1 MFEALGLTF
10 DDVLL
15 QPRESD
21 VIPSEVRTKARL
33 SRNIT
38 LKVPFLSAAMDTVTE
53 QRMAI
58 AMAREGGLG
67 VLHRNLSVDD
77 QARMV
82 DRVKRS
88 EAGMVDAPITIGPDA
103 TIREA
108 AELCGHFRISGVPVV
123 DEHRHLLGIVTNRD
137 MRFEEDPSRLVRDV
151 MTRMPLVTGWPN
163 AAFSQNPKAST
174 SMGITTSPSAV
185 TASLIGA
192 RGSRP

>member
-21 VIPSEVRTKARL
+21 VIPSEVRTNARL

-38 LKVPFLSAAMDTVTE
+38 LNVPFLSAAMDTVTE

-82 DRVKRS
+82 D
-88 EAGMVDAPITIGPDA
+88 
-103 TIREA
+103 
-108 AELCGHFRISGVPVV
+108 
-123 DEHRHLLGIVTNRD
+123 
-137 MRFEEDPSRLVRDV
+137 
-151 MTRMPLVTGWPN
+151 
-163 AAFSQNPKAST
+163 
-174 SMGITTSPSAV
+174 
-185 TASLIGA
+185 
-192 RGSRP
+192 

>member
-38 LKVPFLSAAMDTVTE
+38 LNVPFLSAAMDTVTE

-82 DRVKRS
+82 DQVKRS
-88 EAGMVDAPITIGPDA
+88 EAGMIDEPITISPDA
-103 TIREA
+103 PAACAAAAPARSEA
-108 AELCGHFRISGVPVV
+108 AI
-123 DEHRHLLGIVTNRD
+123 
-137 MRFEEDPSRLVRDV
+137 
-151 MTRMPLVTGWPN
+151 
-163 AAFSQNPKAST
+163 
-174 SMGITTSPSAV
+174 PSAASIHAMRAASPASADARAVPAPLGSV
-185 TASLIGA
+185 TRTGAPVASAAIA
-192 RGSRP
+192 